1 MVRRAGFEPAWGTRR
16 ILNPVRLPFRH
27 QRKFRFQRMRTA
39 FSPDHPMI
47 CERCA
52 PIAARIVRNW
62 KNGSR
67 GWARTGD
74 MQRGRLPPDGTFAKG
89 VSYSN
94 IQRGRLPP
102 YRLGYARRFIMV
114 GPPGLEPGTTR
125 LKAGCSDIR
134 ATDPKGGGQRVFAH
148 QPFRSCAAT
157 PLDATITRDAMR
169 KNQPAYIWSRER
181 DLNPQ
186 LSDYKSGALRLEL
199 SRHKWWT
206 GVDSN
211 HRGW

>member
-1 MVRRAGFEPAWGTRR
+1 MNTRRSGLREMWKMERATGLEPATCSLEGYRR
-16 ILNPVRLPFRH
+16 TELLQKEV
-27 QRKFRFQRMRTA
+27 RTA
-39 FSPDHPMI
+39 TSS
-47 CERCA
+47 
-52 PIAARIVRNW
+52 V
-62 KNGSR
+62 
-67 GWARTGD
+67 
-74 MQRGRLPPDGTFAKG
+74 
-89 VSYSN
+89 
-94 IQRGRLPP
+94 RLPP
-102 YRLGYARRFIMV
+102 YRLGYARRFMMV
-114 GPPGLEPGTTR
+114 GPPGLEPGTPR
-125 LKAGCSDIR
+125 LKAGCSDVR

>member
-1 MVRRAGFEPAWGTRR
+1 MGYTAAGIRAGPE
-16 ILNPVRLPFRH
+16 VRLCGE
-27 QRKFRFQRMRTA
+27 
-39 FSPDHPMI
+39 HP
-47 CERCA
+47 EKR
-52 PIAARIVRNW
+52 PARNVE
-62 KNGSR
+62 NGAGDR
-67 GWARTGD
+67 ARTGD

-94 IQRGRLPP
+94 IQRRRLPP
-102 YRLGYARRFIMV
+102 YRLGYARRFMMV
-114 GPPGLEPGTTR
+114 GPPGLEPGPPR
-125 LKAGCSDIR
+125 LKAGCSDVR

>member
-1 MVRRAGFEPAWGTRR
+1 
-16 ILNPVRLPFRH
+16 
-27 QRKFRFQRMRTA
+27 
-39 FSPDHPMI
+39 
-47 CERCA
+47 
-52 PIAARIVRNW
+52 
-62 KNGSR
+62 
-67 GWARTGD
+67 

-94 IQRGRLPP
+94 IQRRRLPP
-102 YRLGYARRFIMV
+102 YRLGYARRFMMV
-114 GPPGLEPGTTR
+114 GPPGLEPGTPR
-125 LKAGCSDIR
+125 LKAGCSDVR

-211 HRGW
+211 HRGKSQVLQTCAIDDYATCPKFSAARGIRTPTRRGLNPLPLPCALE